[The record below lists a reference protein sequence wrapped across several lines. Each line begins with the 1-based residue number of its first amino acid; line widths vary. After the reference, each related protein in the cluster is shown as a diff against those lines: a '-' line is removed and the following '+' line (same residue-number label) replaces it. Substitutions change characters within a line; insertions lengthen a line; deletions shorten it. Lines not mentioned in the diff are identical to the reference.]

1 MLTWS
6 RSKKQEVFL
15 KWRFWSGYDHFH
27 LQLTA
32 VRDTAECPHL
42 WLATNSE
49 IVINVANCATVSARI
64 EGSAYGDS
72 WSVALGRASWPMEP
86 SRLARATLLAAAALF
101 LLLYNLMGD
110 GQLGASRWRGY
121 LGTVR
126 PTGREREVKKAYEQA
141 ISTSFV
147 ADDAMPPR
155 VWISMGT
162 LEIWNLICVPLKY
175 GLLNVNG
182 WFDCPS

>member
-1 MLTWS
+1 
-6 RSKKQEVFL
+6 
-15 KWRFWSGYDHFH
+15 
-27 LQLTA
+27 
-32 VRDTAECPHL
+32 
-42 WLATNSE
+42 
-49 IVINVANCATVSARI
+49 
-64 EGSAYGDS
+64 
-72 WSVALGRASWPMEP
+72 MEP

-162 LEIWNLICVPLKY
+162 LEI
-175 GLLNVNG
+175 
-182 WFDCPS
+182 